1 MEKIWHCYTLE
12 YYTAVKINVAI
23 RINMKMMNL
32 KNSEKSKLFMNTC
45 VKLFMLIQGYISSAT
60 TN

>member
-1 MEKIWHCYTLE
+1 MKNIWHCYTLE

-32 KNSEKSKLFMNTC
+32 KNSEKSKFMNIC
-45 VKLFMLIQGYISSAT
+45 VKLYMLIQEYISSAT